1 MTIYVCGLCGATSSE
16 QQHKPR
22 CAFAGKIFSVRKN
35 QDEYVCRFCGAKG
48 AEPHK
53 DTCRYASL
61 SPALKDADSY
71 QIGGDHYKELAVQPW
86 AAMQSWMSEAEFAGF
101 LRGNV
106 IKYLS
111 RAGKKGDELQDLKK
125 ALHYLE
131 KLVSVKE
138 KGE

>member
-1 MTIYVCGLCGATSSE
+1 M
-16 QQHKPR
+16 
-22 CAFAGKIFSVRKN
+22 N
-35 QDEYVCRFCGAKG
+35 
-48 AEPHK
+48 K
-53 DTCRYASL
+53 D
-61 SPALKDADSY
+61 SPNSY

-86 AAMQSWMSEAEFAGF
+86 DAMESWMSEDEFAGF

>member
-1 MTIYVCGLCGATSSE
+1 MTIYVCSFCGAGTDEPHKARCTYAGAPFYARLKQSDYLCGS
-16 QQHKPR
+16 
-22 CAFAGKIFSVRKN
+22 
-35 QDEYVCRFCGAKG
+35 CGAKG

-53 DTCRYASL
+53 DGCRFAQR
-61 SPALKDADSY
+61 SPGLKGADSY

-86 AAMQSWMSEAEFAGF
+86 MAMESWMSEAEFAGF

-138 KGE
+138 KG

>member
-1 MTIYVCGLCGATSSE
+1 M
-16 QQHKPR
+16 
-22 CAFAGKIFSVRKN
+22 RK
-35 QDEYVCRFCGAKG
+35 G
-48 AEPHK
+48 EPHK
-53 DTCRYASL
+53 DTCPFAEQKSNAS
-61 SPALKDADSY
+61 PNDY
-71 QIGGDHYKELAVQPW
+71 QVGGDHYKELSVQPW
-86 AAMQSWMSEAEFAGF
+86 KAMESWMSEDEFAGF

-138 KGE
+138 RQK

>member
-1 MTIYVCGLCGATSSE
+1 L
-16 QQHKPR
+16 
-22 CAFAGKIFSVRKN
+22 
-35 QDEYVCRFCGAKG
+35 
-48 AEPHK
+48 K
-53 DTCRYASL
+53 DT
-61 SPALKDADSY
+61 DSY

-86 AAMQSWMSEAEFAGF
+86 AAMESWMSGAEFAGF

-106 IKYLS
+106 IKYLA

-138 KGE
+138 KKE

>member
-1 MTIYVCGLCGATSSE
+1 MTIYVCGCCGAKSDE
-16 QQHKPR
+16 AHNPA
-22 CAFAGKIFSVRKN
+22 CEFAGKSFRTSVK
-35 QDEYVCRFCGAKG
+35 QADYVCRFCGAKG
-48 AEPHK
+48 GELHK
-53 DTCRYASL
+53 DTCPFA
-61 SPALKDADSY
+61 PFNAALKDTDSY
-71 QIGGDHYKELAVQPW
+71 QVGGDHYMELAVQPW
-86 AAMQSWMSEAEFAGF
+86 KAMESWMSEAEFAGF

-138 KGE
+138 TGK

>member
-1 MTIYVCGLCGATSSE
+1 MTTLVCSWCGAKKDEPHHPACTYAGTPFYARIKQSDYLCG
-16 QQHKPR
+16 
-22 CAFAGKIFSVRKN
+22 
-35 QDEYVCRFCGAKG
+35 FCKAKG

-86 AAMQSWMSEAEFAGF
+86 TAMRSWMSEDEFAGF

>member
-1 MTIYVCGLCGATSSE
+1 MTIYVCSWCGAAKGSE
-16 QQHKPR
+16 HKFG
-22 CAFAGKIFSVRKN
+22 CVFTGKTLGPVTGKSV
-35 QDEYVCRFCGAKG
+35 YVCSSCGVRDG
-48 AEPHK
+48 DPHIS
-53 DTCRYASL
+53 TCPFS
-61 SPALKDADSY
+61 SVDSY

-86 AAMQSWMSEAEFAGF
+86 EAMESWMSDAEFEGF

-106 IKYLS
+106 IKYLA

-138 KGE
+138 RRG

>member
-1 MTIYVCGLCGATSSE
+1 MTIYVCDSCEARYSE
-16 QQHKPR
+16 P
-22 CAFAGKIFSVRKN
+22 
-35 QDEYVCRFCGAKG
+35 
-48 AEPHK
+48 PK
-53 DTCRYASL
+53 DTCRYA
-61 SPALKDADSY
+61 PPNPTLKEADSY

-86 AAMQSWMSEAEFAGF
+86 KAMQSWMSEAEFEGF

-106 IKYLS
+106 IKYLA

-138 KGE
+138 RQK